1 MVPDFVSFCGLIS
14 EVKAF
19 HIWIYIYTHTY
30 LYNFCSFMNCPFVSV
45 HLFFPLNCMNASLH
59 RACCLLQVQAHTTA
73 LGGAKVT
80 GWSWVM
86 LPSLVAARAGCAV
99 DCFAIQLV
107 TKWSPL
113 SVGSALQKPGLASD
127 VCVTDFI
134 CPFVSV
140 IIRKVQKLPVIR
152 GLWAPSA
159 SAALGGLKCCN
170 HSMWF
175 ALHWSKL
182 PTACVTP

>member
-14 EVKAF
+14 EVKPF
-19 HIWIYIYTHTY
+19 HKYIYIYT
-30 LYNFCSFMNCPFVSV
+30 FCSFMNCQFVSV
-45 HLFFPLNCMNASLH
+45 RLFFLLNCMNAPLH
-59 RACCLLQVQAHTTA
+59 RACCLLQVPAHTTA
-73 LGGAKVT
+73 LGDAKTTVWT
-80 GWSWVM
+80 RAM
-86 LPSLVAARAGCAV
+86 LPSRLAARAGCAV
-99 DCFAIQLV
+99 DCFVIWLV

-113 SVGSALQKPGLASD
+113 SVSSALQKPGLASD

-140 IIRKVQKLPVIR
+140 IIRKVQKSPANG
-152 GLWAPSA
+152 GLWVPSA